1 MGRKKAVP
9 QPLSIPHTN
18 LNITSKTTSS
28 ATTSIPSEPTA
39 AAQAISAANSTLGTA
54 SSTSTSLSPSESRS
68 PASASARISPF
79 SSRFAQKRPQ
89 TARAGPPSK
98 TNDFDQFDRRRPSQ
112 PSVQG
117 PAQSQKAA
125 AYPHIAS
132 AYNHS
137 STSVRSAQ
145 STSQSRQPPTQG
157 QQPPKQA
164 QHEPKKSRGFFHFAK
179 PSKSFTQ
186 STSQPSHNSI
196 PSRDEPQPAKLERA
210 DTSGSN
216 KAGTCVR
223 ALQSLAWAIRRQ
235 RNCTISTLLLDTPF
249 GNGHV
254 LAVVRGSVR

>member
-28 ATTSIPSEPTA
+28 ATTSNPPEPTA
-39 AAQAISAANSTLGTA
+39 AAQAISAANTLTPTPGTA
-54 SSTSTSLSPSESRS
+54 SSTSTGLSPSDSRS
-68 PASASARISPF
+68 PASASTRISPF

-89 TARAGPPSK
+89 TARAGQPSK
-98 TNDFDQFDRRRPSQ
+98 TTDFDQFDRRRPSQ

-132 AYNHS
+132 TYNPS
-137 STSVRSAQ
+137 STSLRSVQ
-145 STSQSRQPPTQG
+145 SASQSQTPTQG
-157 QQPPKQA
+157 QQPQKQV

-186 STSQPSHNSI
+186 FTSQPSSHNST
-196 PSRDEPQPAKLERA
+196 PSRDEAQPVELERA

-216 KAGTCVR
+216 QAGTCVR
-223 ALQSLAWAIRRQ
+223 ALQSLA
-235 RNCTISTLLLDTPF
+235 
-249 GNGHV
+249 
-254 LAVVRGSVR
+254 